1 MKMKVK
7 NRTCNVKPV
16 TLNIKMKIIP
26 NEIKTAQLHA
36 YLLGSVAPRPICFA
50 STIDEEGNANLSPF
64 SFFNV
69 FGSNPVTLIFSPARR
84 VRDNTIKH
92 TLENC
97 MATKEVIIS
106 VVNYAM
112 VQQMSLASCEY
123 PKGVS
128 EFEKAGFT
136 PLKADYVK
144 PFLVKESPVNMECR
158 VREIVETG
166 QEGGAGNLIICDMVA
181 MHVKDDVLNAN
192 GQIDPHKIDL
202 VARMGGDY
210 YCRASGDAVFE
221 VPKPNINLGIGLDA
235 LPEHIKT
242 SKVLSGNDLGM
253 LANVSSKPIID
264 NTYVYQRQVGV
275 HEDAQKLL
283 QENKVEEAWQVLLRE
298 NQ

>member
-1 MKMKVK
+1 M
-7 NRTCNVKPV
+7 
-16 TLNIKMKIIP
+16 IIHP
-26 NEIKTAQLHA
+26 GDIKTAQLHA
-36 YLLGSVAPRPICFA
+36 YLLGAVSPRPICFA
-50 STIDEEGNANLSPF
+50 STIDADGNANLSPF

-97 MATKEVIIS
+97 MSTGEVVIS

-136 PLKADYVK
+136 PLPAEQVK

-166 QEGGAGNLIICDMVA
+166 NSGGAGNLIICDLLT
-181 MHVKDDVLNAN
+181 MHINDGVLNEK

-210 YCRASGDAVFE
+210 YCRASGNAVFE
-221 VPKPNINLGIGLDA
+221 VAKPNLNLGIGIDR
-235 LPEHIKT
+235 LPEAIRH
-242 SKVLSGNDLGM
+242 SEVLSGNDLGQ
-253 LANVSSKPIID
+253 LANVSEIPALNPD
-264 NTYVYQRQVGV
+264 FQYTPV
-275 HEDAQKLL
+275 HGAYADAKALL
-283 QENKVEEAWQVLLRE
+283 SEGKVEEAWQVLL
-298 NQ
+298 QG